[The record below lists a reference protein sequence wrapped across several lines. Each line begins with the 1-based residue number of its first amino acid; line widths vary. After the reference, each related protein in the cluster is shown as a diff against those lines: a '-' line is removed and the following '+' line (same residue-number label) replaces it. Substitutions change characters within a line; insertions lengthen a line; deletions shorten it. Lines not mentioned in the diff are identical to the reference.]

1 MKTITEEIFE
11 WSENFVEKK
20 SKKLGGWILCP
31 YARKARLSGK
41 VKVVEVKKANNFLDK
56 LTVAARTFKEQNKDL
71 IVVACSDFELD
82 AYELVCYVEALNHT
96 FVRDDVYLMPFH
108 PYDDSEEVEFLE
120 DNLETENDFFMVL
133 IQPFS
138 KLEEASASLHKQG
151 YYDNWD
157 KQYYED
163 TVLKRQSYRRVYN
176 DGQKQKN

>member
-1 MKTITEEIFE
+1 MKTITEEI
-11 WSENFVEKK
+11 
-20 SKKLGGWILCP
+20 P
-31 YARKARLSGK
+31 YAQKARLTNT
-41 VKVVEVKKANNFLDK
+41 VKVVEVDDADDFLFE
-56 LTVAARTFKEQNKDL
+56 LTKEARTIKDQNKEL
-71 IVVACSDFELD
+71 IIVACDDFRIDVD
-82 AYELVCYVEALNHT
+82 ALSYSVEALNYT

-108 PYDDSEEVEFLE
+108 PY

-133 IQPFS
+133 IQPFG

-176 DGQKQKN
+176 DEGQKN

>member
-1 MKTITEEIFE
+1 MKTITEEILH
-11 WSENFVEKK
+11 WSEYFVEQK
-20 SKKLGGWILCP
+20 SKKLDGWAVCP
-31 YARKARLSGK
+31 YAQKARLTNT
-41 VKVVEVKKANNFLDK
+41 VKVVEVKSADDFLFE
-56 LTVAARTFKEQNKDL
+56 LTKEARTLKEQEKEL
-71 IVVACSDFELD
+71 IIVACDDFRMDID
-82 AYELVCYVEALNHT
+82 ALAYSVEALNYT
-96 FVRDDVYLMPFH
+96 FVRDDIYLMPFH